1 MAVPRGLAEH
11 VEETIPAAWAGRWS
25 RLALAAG
32 LAPSEP
38 VVLALSGGADSVL
51 LLHLLASAREAP
63 SVLAVH
69 VDHGLR
75 GAESR
80 GDARFC
86 ARLCRQL
93 GVRFALRRLELEAG
107 GPSLEARAREQR
119 YAALAA
125 EARRARV
132 RTILTGH
139 HADDSLET
147 LLMRWI
153 RGTGLGG
160 LAALR
165 RRLELG
171 DGIAAVRPLAG
182 MRRAEVRALL
192 AGAGLRWRE
201 DSSNLSPRFTRN
213 RVRNVLLPALGER
226 SPRRSVENLRAF
238 GRAVEELERHLAS
251 ATAHLAWQPP
261 PGASASRSRADA
273 HLGGTLPRERLT
285 ALPRALR
292 RRALWR
298 LVLEGTGRAPGRA
311 LLELVLD
318 DLERGRRTRRALPL
332 GWSLLLRSEELVLEP
347 PARVFQSEGIGCEG
361 AQRRAGRV
369 VQLELPFAPPTDGMA
384 ALEAPPGPP
393 GPPGAPP
400 DWTLLVPGAV
410 ELPDGRRIRAE
421 LVRVSPGAPVPRSHT
436 EVELSAERLPQAFP
450 RALTVRFARAG
461 DRFRPLGGP
470 GSRPLRRFLA
480 DCGIPREERGRVP
493 LVIAADEILWV
504 AGVRPSESARVA
516 PDTRVRLRLALEGTG
531 AEEAPPRSSS
541 AEPAAAPSRA
551 PGLFGDGV
559 QAG

>member
-1 MAVPRGLAEH
+1 VAGPRGLAEH

-25 RLALAAG
+25 RLAPASG

-171 DGIAAVRPLAG
+171 DEIAVVRPLAG

-192 AGAGLRWRE
+192 AGAGLAWRE
-201 DSSNLSPRFTRN
+201 DSSNQSPRFTRN
-213 RVRNVLLPALGER
+213 RVRNVLLPALGDR
-226 SPRRSVENLRAF
+226 SPRRSVDNLRAF
-238 GRAVEELERHLAS
+238 ARAVEELERHLAS

-318 DLERGRRTRRALPL
+318 DLERGRRIRRALPL

-347 PARVFQSEGIGCEG
+347 PARVFGAEGIGCAG
-361 AQRRAGRV
+361 AQRRAGRA
-369 VQLELPFAPPTDGMA
+369 VQLELPFEPPTDGMA
-384 ALEAPPGPP
+384 ALEAPAGPP
-393 GPPGAPP
+393 GPPGG
-400 DWTLLVPGAV
+400 WSVLVPGAV

-421 LVRVSPGAPVPRSHT
+421 LVRASPGAPVPRSHT

-450 RALTVRFARAG
+450 RALTVRFARPG

-531 AEEAPPRSSS
+531 AEEAPRPMRPSS
-541 AEPAAAPSRA
+541 AEPTAAPSRA
-551 PGLFGDGV
+551 LWLFGDSV